1 MEPGNLET
9 KKSVLTVKNVL
20 RVLALLCI
28 VGVFCPSFL
37 VSCSGQTI
45 NVSAMTA
52 VSGISTS
59 YGSTIVEPHLIML
72 VCLLLPVAA
81 LVLLFLKQMEEKM
94 SAGII
99 LVCSVI
105 DFIIWIIFKSEVKKI
120 AEENYCTV
128 KTTPWYYINMVIFVL
143 IILLTVLVV
152 ASILHLDSDLITSFT
167 GNEKQRVLDQMSATV
182 SQMTN
187 TVSQIADN
195 VASNVSGNAGG
206 RPQRAK
212 EDTIGFCAKCG
223 SPIPYGCKFC
233 VSCGTPV
240 PESMIAEAEA
250 ARKAAEEAEAAR
262 RAAEEAE
269 AARRAA
275 EAAEAARRA
284 AEEAEARR
292 AAQEAEAARQAEI
305 ARRQAEESAGENTEW
320 VQQEDVQPQVQT
332 AQAPQSAPE
341 TQQPAWT
348 AGARPTFCQQCGS
361 KLEPG
366 ARFCMSC
373 GAKVE

>member
-1 MEPGNLET
+1 
-9 KKSVLTVKNVL
+9 
-20 RVLALLCI
+20 
-28 VGVFCPSFL
+28 
-37 VSCSGQTI
+37 
-45 NVSAMTA
+45 MTA
-52 VSGISTS
+52 VGGISA
-59 YGSTIVEPHLIML
+59 YGETVVEPHLIML
-72 VCLLLPVAA
+72 ICLLIPVAV
-81 LVLLFLKQMEEKM
+81 LVILFIKKMAEKM
-94 SAGII
+94 STGII

-105 DFIIWIIFKSEVKKI
+105 DLIVWIIFRSEVKKI
-120 AEENYCTV
+120 AEENYCTF
-128 KTTPWYYINMVIFVL
+128 KTTPWYYINLVLLVL

-152 ASILHLDSDLITSFT
+152 ASVLQLDSDLITSFT
-167 GNEKQRVLDQMSATV
+167 GNEKQKVLDQMSATV

-187 TVSQIADN
+187 AVSQIADN
-195 VASNVSGNAGG
+195 VAGNVSGNAGG
-206 RPQRAK
+206 RPQKAK
-212 EDTIGFCAKCG
+212 ADTIGYCAKCG
-223 SPIPYGCKFC
+223 SPIPYGSKFC
-233 VSCGTPV
+233 ISCGTPV

-292 AAQEAEAARQAEI
+292 AAEEAEAARQAEI
-305 ARRQAEESAGENTEW
+305 ARRQAEESAGADTEW
-320 VQQEDVQPQVQT
+320 AQQGDVQPKVQT
-332 AQAPQSAPE
+332 AQAPQSVPE

-348 AGARPTFCQQCGS
+348 AGARPSFCQQCGA

-373 GAKVE
+373 GTKVE